1 VSGSPFER
9 VLADPV
15 AESAFSDAALM
26 SAMLRF
32 EIALAQAQGRAGVIP
47 GAAAAAIREHA
58 PSSTLDAEQFLRDG
72 AHSGSLAI
80 AFVKALTA
88 HVGARDPQAA
98 RHVHFGATSQDVL
111 DTALALCTR
120 EAVALLDDALGHA
133 VDAAEALAHRHAAA
147 PMLARSLMQP
157 AGVTTF
163 GLKSAQWALSLAR
176 ARARVR
182 RTADEALA
190 VSLGGAIGNL
200 AAQRAAGASVRAEL
214 ARELALRDP
223 GASWHAQREVW
234 LALATDTALAAGV
247 MGKIARDIALMA
259 QAEVGEVAEAEV
271 PGRGGSTAMP
281 HKRNPVLTMRVI
293 AAVHGIPGMIANL
306 LAAMPQEHER
316 ALGSWQAELAQ
327 WPGVF
332 VHAVSAAR
340 ALAELLAGLQVDGAR
355 CRSNV
360 ESLNGLV
367 FAERLAEVFAPA
379 LGKTDAQGLAADLCR
394 RAASERRH
402 LRDVALDRSRDDPRL
417 LGVATNIEGAFDVDR
432 AAQASTALVEPTLR
446 CARARTLETNDG

>member
-1 VSGSPFER
+1 VSVSLFER
-9 VLADPV
+9 VLADSV
-15 AESAFSDAALM
+15 AAKSFSDATLIA
-26 SAMLRF
+26 AMLRF
-32 EIALAQAQGRAGVIP
+32 EIALAQAQARAGVIP
-47 GAAAAAIREHA
+47 GAAAAAIRDHA
-58 PSSTLDAEQFLRDG
+58 PSFAPDAEQLLSDG

-80 AFVKALTA
+80 PFVKALIA
-88 HVGARDPQAA
+88 HVGARDAPAA

-111 DTALALCTR
+111 DTALVLCTR
-120 EAVALLDDALGHA
+120 DAVALLDEALGRA
-133 VDAAEALAHRHAAA
+133 VDAADALANQHATA
-147 PMLARSLMQP
+147 PMLARSLLQP

-163 GLKSAQWALSLAR
+163 GFKAAQWALSLAR
-176 ARARVR
+176 ARARVH

-190 VSLGGAIGNL
+190 VSMGGAIGNL
-200 AAQRAAGASVRAEL
+200 AAQGASGSAVRAEL
-214 ARELALRDP
+214 ARELGLRDP
-223 GASWHAQREVW
+223 GASWHTQREVW

-340 ALAELLAGLQVDGAR
+340 ALEELMAGLQVDAAR
-355 CRSNV
+355 CRANI

-367 FAERLAEVFAPA
+367 FAERLTEVFTLS
-379 LGKTDAQGLAADLCR
+379 LGKTEAQGLVSELCR
-394 RAASERRH
+394 RAASEHRH
-402 LRDVALDRSRDDPRL
+402 LRDLALERFRDDSRL
-417 LGVATNIEGAFDVDR
+417 VACAAADIEAAFDVGR
-432 AAQASTALVEPTLR
+432 AAQASTALVEPTLH
-446 CARARTLETNDG
+446 CARALEMNDG

>member
-1 VSGSPFER
+1 VIGNLFER
-9 VLADPV
+9 VLTDPA
-15 AESAFSDAALM
+15 AEKMFSNAALIA
-26 SAMLRF
+26 AMLRF
-32 EIALAQAQGRAGVIP
+32 EIALAHAQGRTGVIP

-58 PSSTLDAEQFLRDG
+58 ASFAPDAEQILRDG

-80 AFVKALTA
+80 AFVKALIA
-88 HVGARDPQAA
+88 HVAARDAQAA

-111 DTALALCTR
+111 DTALVLCTR
-120 EAVALLDDALGHA
+120 EAIALLDEALGGA
-133 VDAAEALAHRHAAA
+133 VGAAEALANRHGAT
-147 PMLARSLMQP
+147 PMLARSLLQP

-163 GLKSAQWALSLAR
+163 GFKAAQWALSLSR
-176 ARARVR
+176 VCARVR
-182 RTADEALA
+182 RTAGEALA
-190 VSLGGAIGNL
+190 VSLGGAVGNL
-200 AAQRAAGASVRAEL
+200 AAQGTAGAAVRSEL
-214 ARELALRDP
+214 ARELGLCDP
-223 GASWHAQREVW
+223 GASWHTQREVW

-293 AAVHGIPGMIANL
+293 AAVQGVPGMIANL
-306 LAAMPQEHER
+306 LAAMPHEHER

-340 ALAELLAGLQVDGAR
+340 ALEELLAGLQVDGAR
-355 CRSNV
+355 CRANI

-367 FAERLAEVFAPA
+367 FAERLAEVFTPA
-379 LGKTDAQGLAADLCR
+379 LGKTEAQALVSDLCR
-394 RAASERRH
+394 RAASEHRH
-402 LRDVALDRSRDDPRL
+402 LREVALECSRDDSRL
-417 LGVATNIEGAFDVDR
+417 LAVATKFDSAFDVDR
-432 AAQASTALVEPTLR
+432 AAQASTALVETTLR
-446 CARARTLETNDG
+446 SARDLETNDG